1 MKFIYGCDQLMIL
14 AIGEILFDTFP
25 KYRRIGGAPFNFAF
39 HLCKLGFD
47 ARFWSRVGEDDDGR
61 AILDYMS
68 DKGID
73 ASLVQKDKVSAT
85 GIVLISLGNAG
96 NADYS
101 ILPGAAYDS
110 LELTDA
116 IVKTVEESDLIYFGS
131 LIQRTPRG
139 FATVHN
145 ALAKRK
151 SGSLLMY
158 DVNIRKG
165 CFSQTIIIE
174 SLKKC
179 DIFKLNEGELKE
191 ISDMFLLKGSA
202 DDCIRQIMDSYA
214 INMVSL
220 TCGSGGS
227 YLYSRDAGRCYVGP
241 ESGIT
246 IKDTVGAGDG
256 YSAMLCA
263 GMLRGWKPQIIVEKA
278 SLFASRI
285 CEIEGAIPEQES
297 FYAKSL

>member
-1 MKFIYGCDQLMIL
+1 MIL

-25 KYRRIGGAPFNFAF
+25 NYRRIGGAPFNFTF

-47 ARFWSRVGEDDDGR
+47 ARIWSRIGEDDDGR

-68 DKGID
+68 GKGID
-73 ASLVQKDKVSAT
+73 ASLVQKDKVNAT
-85 GIVLISLGNAG
+85 GNVLISLDSSG

-101 ILPGAAYDS
+101 ILPDAAYDS
-110 LELTDA
+110 LELTDETVR
-116 IVKTVEESDLIYFGS
+116 IVEESDLIYFGT
-131 LIQRTPRG
+131 LIQRTKRG
-139 FATVHN
+139 FATLHN

-151 SGSLLMY
+151 SGSQLMY
-158 DVNIRKG
+158 DINIRKG
-165 CFSQTIIIE
+165 CFSQAIITE

-179 DIFKLNEGELKE
+179 DIFKLNDVELKE
-191 ISDMFLLKGSA
+191 ISDMFALKGSA
-202 DDCIRQIMDSYA
+202 DDRIRQIMESYS
-214 INMVSL
+214 INIVSL

-227 YLYSRDAGRCYVGP
+227 YLYSRDAGCCYAGP
-241 ESGIT
+241 EPDIN

-263 GMLRGWKPQIIVEKA
+263 GLLRGWKQQKIVEKA

-285 CEIEGAIPEQES
+285 CEIEGAIPEQDS
-297 FYAKSL
+297 FYKKFL

>member
-1 MKFIYGCDQLMIL
+1 MIL

-25 KYRRIGGAPFNFAF
+25 NYRRIGGAPFNFTF

-47 ARFWSRVGEDDDGR
+47 ARIWSRVGEDNDGR

-73 ASLVQKDKVSAT
+73 TSLVQKDKVNAT
-85 GIVLISLGNAG
+85 GNVLISLDNAG

-101 ILPGAAYDS
+101 ILPGVAYDS
-110 LELTDA
+110 LELTEEIGRA
-116 IVKTVEESDLIYFGS
+116 VEESDFIYFGS
-131 LIQRTPRG
+131 LIQRTPLS
-139 FATVHN
+139 FTTIHN

-151 SGSLLMY
+151 SWSLLMY
-158 DVNIRKG
+158 DINIRKG
-165 CFSQTIIIE
+165 CYSQMIITE

-179 DIFKLNEGELKE
+179 DILKLNDGELKE
-191 ISDMFLLKGSA
+191 ISDMFFLKGST
-202 DDCIRQIMDSYA
+202 DDRIRQIMENYD

-227 YLYSRDAGRCYVGP
+227 YLYSRDAGCCYAGP

-263 GMLRGWKPQIIVEKA
+263 GLLRGWKPQKIVEKA

-297 FYAKSL
+297 FYEKLL

>member
-1 MKFIYGCDQLMIL
+1 MIL

-25 KYRRIGGAPFNFAF
+25 NYSRIGGAPFNFAF
-39 HLCKLGFD
+39 HLCKFGFD
-47 ARFWSRVGEDDDGR
+47 THFWSRVGKDYDGR
-61 AILDYMS
+61 AILEYMS
-68 DKGID
+68 EKGMD
-73 ASLVQKDKVSAT
+73 VSLVQKDKVNAT
-85 GIVLISLGNAG
+85 GNVLISLDNSG

-101 ILPGAAYDS
+101 ILPDAAYDR
-110 LELTDA
+110 LELTDEIERRVA
-116 IVKTVEESDLIYFGS
+116 ESDLIYFGT

-139 FATVHN
+139 FATLHN

-158 DVNIRKG
+158 DINIRKG
-165 CFSQTIIIE
+165 CYSKMTILE

-191 ISDMFLLKGSA
+191 ISGMFSLKGSA
-202 DDCIRQIMDSYA
+202 DDRIRKIMENYA

-220 TCGSGGS
+220 TCGSSGS
-227 YLYSRDAGRCYVGP
+227 YLFSRNAGCCYAGP

-256 YSAMLCA
+256 YAAMLCA
-263 GMLRGWKPQIIVEKA
+263 GLLQGWKPQNIVEKA

-285 CEIEGAIPEQES
+285 CEIEGAISEQDS
-297 FYAKSL
+297 FYEKFL

>member
-1 MKFIYGCDQLMIL
+1 MIL

-25 KYRRIGGAPFNFAF
+25 SYRTIGGAPFNFAF

-68 DKGID
+68 DKEID
-73 ASLVQKDKVSAT
+73 ASFVQKDKVNAT
-85 GIVLISLGNAG
+85 GNVLICLDNSGNV
-96 NADYS
+96 DYS
-101 ILPGAAYDS
+101 IIPGAAYDG
-110 LELTDA
+110 LELTDEMGRA
-116 IVKTVEESDLIYFGS
+116 VEESDLIYFGS

-158 DVNIRKG
+158 DINIRKG
-165 CFSQTIIIE
+165 CYSQTIIHE

-179 DIFKLNEGELKE
+179 DIFKLNDGELKE
-191 ISDMFLLKGSA
+191 ISDMFSLKGSA
-202 DDCIRQIMDSYA
+202 DDRIRQIMENYA
-214 INMVSL
+214 ISMVSL

-227 YLYSRDAGRCYVGP
+227 YLYSRDAGRCYAGP
-241 ESGIT
+241 ESVIT

-256 YSAMLCA
+256 YSAMFCA
-263 GMLRGWKPQIIVEKA
+263 GMLRGWKPQKIVEKA

-285 CEIEGAIPEQES
+285 CEIEGAIPEHDS
-297 FYAKSL
+297 FYEKFL

>member
-1 MKFIYGCDQLMIL
+1 MIL
-14 AIGEILFDTFP
+14 AIGEILFDKFP
-25 KYRRIGGAPFNFAF
+25 NYRRIGGAPFNFAF

-47 ARFWSRVGEDDDGR
+47 ARIWSRVGEDEDGS
-61 AILDYMS
+61 AILDYMA

-73 ASLVQKDKVSAT
+73 ASLVQKDKVNAT
-85 GIVLISLGNAG
+85 GNVLISIDNSG

-101 ILPGAAYDS
+101 ILPDAAYDC
-110 LELTDA
+110 LELTDE
-116 IVKTVEESDLIYFGS
+116 IERTVAESDFIYFGS
-131 LIQRTPRG
+131 LMQRTPRG

-151 SGSLLMY
+151 SWSLLMY
-158 DVNIRKG
+158 DINIRKG
-165 CFSQTIIIE
+165 CYSQTIITE

-191 ISDMFLLKGSA
+191 ISGMFSLKGSV
-202 DDCIRQIMDSYA
+202 DDRIRQIMENYA

-227 YLYSRDAGRCYVGP
+227 YLLSRNAGCCYAGP

-256 YSAMLCA
+256 YAAMLCA
-263 GMLRGWKPQIIVEKA
+263 GLLQGWKPQNIVEKA

-285 CEIEGAIPEQES
+285 CEIEGTISEHDS
-297 FYAKSL
+297 FYEKFL